1 MVFPPSR
8 GSCKASSEEFSG
20 CLGCASRYVSSHGGG
35 SHVESTGNWMIISWK
50 FHEIPEVLRPSN
62 FETHKILMFP
72 STTHTHTPAN
82 VHGYVLLQLLWNT
95 QLRVSN
101 RSSTCF
107 SCVNQTPSLVFRDGH
122 VAEMS
127 QHLQGKHRHRMSGRA
142 QEDDDV
148 KPEPWSLQKRHRN
161 RVLRFKTLYLPKD
174 IWVHGWFSNIR
185 DSRSKN
191 WCFSSPFWK
200 HTQSVDK
207 KRRS

>member
-1 MVFPPSR
+1 MLWRRWFFLPPQGVARLLRKNSQAAWAAHQGMSLHMGVGPMLNPLAKR
-8 GSCKASSEEFSG
+8 
-20 CLGCASRYVSSHGGG
+20 
-35 SHVESTGNWMIISWK
+35 MIISWK

-72 STTHTHTPAN
+72 STTHTPAN
-82 VHGYVLLQLLWNT
+82 VHSYVLLQLLWNT

-142 QEDDDV
+142 QEDDDM
-148 KPEPWSLQKRHRN
+148 KPEP
-161 RVLRFKTLYLPKD
+161 
-174 IWVHGWFSNIR
+174 
-185 DSRSKN
+185 
-191 WCFSSPFWK
+191 
-200 HTQSVDK
+200 
-207 KRRS
+207 